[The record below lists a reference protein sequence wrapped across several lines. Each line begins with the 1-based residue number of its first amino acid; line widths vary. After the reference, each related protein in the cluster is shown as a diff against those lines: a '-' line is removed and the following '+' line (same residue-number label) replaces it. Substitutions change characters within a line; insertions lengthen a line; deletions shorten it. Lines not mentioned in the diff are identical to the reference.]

1 MEHPVEPERPGV
13 IGGTAMHPPS
23 GAGNHL
29 FDHTTLER
37 LLVSLAVTTPM
48 GAMIADLTLRVFTT
62 ILVTVATSIAMSI
75 LNAVAARVAARV
87 KARVAARVEPPPP
100 APPREPPA
108 AG

>member
-1 MEHPVEPERPGV
+1 
-13 IGGTAMHPPS
+13 MHPPS
-23 GAGNHL
+23 GAGHHL
-29 FDHTTLER
+29 FDHTTSER
-37 LLVSLAVTTPM
+37 LLVSIAVTTPM

-75 LNAVAARVAARV
+75 LNAVANRV

-100 APPREPPA
+100 PPPPPA

>member
-37 LLVSLAVTTPM
+37 LLVILAVTTPM

-75 LNAVAARVAARV
+75 LNAVAARV